1 MSQAQD
7 TLFSAQTLSVGETA
21 KYMGIGRKLVYQLI
35 EFGEILAIRQNGAV
49 RVDRYSVDSFMK
61 SGKRI

>member
-1 MSQAQD
+1 MPQANN
-7 TLFSAQTLSVGETA
+7 TPFSAQTLSVGETA

-35 EFGEILAIRQNGAV
+35 EFGEIAAIRQGGAV
-49 RVDRYSVDSFMK
+49 RVDRASVDAFIQ